1 MGDKDEKIRKTLNNK
16 FKITCLMKKLIR
28 KTTNAKL
35 PTKYGDFKVIAYE
48 DCTNNYHIAIING
61 EVKGK
66 KNVFVRVH
74 SQCLTGDT
82 LGSLRCDC
90 GQQLEKALHIIGKNN
105 GVLLYMAQEGRG
117 IGLMNKIA
125 AYHYQDHG
133 MDTVEANLKLGLK
146 ADARDYTIG
155 AQILADLGLSTI
167 KLLTN
172 NPRKIVGLEKYGLE
186 IVERIP
192 IEIKAN
198 KINKKYLQTKKEKLG
213 HYLEEKGIVS

>member
-1 MGDKDEKIRKTLNNK
+1 MKRLVRKTVEAN
-16 FKITCLMKKLIR
+16 
-28 KTTNAKL
+28 L
-35 PTKYGDFKVIAYE
+35 PTRYGNFKVIAYE
-48 DCTNNYHIAIING
+48 DYKKAQHLALVKG

-74 SQCLTGDT
+74 SECLTGDA

-90 GQQLEKALHIIGKNN
+90 GPQLEKALKIIGKNG

-125 AYHYQDHG
+125 AYHLQDHG

-146 ADARDYTIG
+146 IDARDYTIG

-172 NPRKIVGLEKYGLE
+172 NPRKIEGLEKYGLE
-186 IVERIP
+186 IVERVP
-192 IEIKAN
+192 IVIKPT
-198 KINKKYLQTKKEKLG
+198 KLTKRYLKTKKEKLG
-213 HYLEEKGIVS
+213 HYLEEKGVVR

>member
-1 MGDKDEKIRKTLNNK
+1 
-16 FKITCLMKKLIR
+16 MKKLIR
-28 KTTNAKL
+28 KTTEANL
-35 PTKYGDFKVIAYE
+35 PTKYGNFKVICYE
-48 DCTNNYHIAIING
+48 DFNKGQHLALVKG

-74 SQCLTGDT
+74 SECLTGDA

-90 GQQLEKALHIIGKNN
+90 GPQLEKALKIIAKNN

-125 AYHYQDHG
+125 AYHFQDHG
-133 MDTVEANLKLGLK
+133 MDTVEANLKLGFK

-167 KLLTN
+167 MLLTN
-172 NPRKIVGLEKYGLE
+172 NPRKIQGLEEYGLK
-186 IVERIP
+186 IVERVP
-192 IEIKAN
+192 IVIKPN
-198 KINKKYLQTKKEKLG
+198 KINKKYLKTKQEKLG
-213 HYLEEKGIVS
+213 HYLEEKGIVK

>member
-1 MGDKDEKIRKTLNNK
+1 
-16 FKITCLMKKLIR
+16 MKKLIR
-28 KTTNAKL
+28 KTVEADL
-35 PTKYGDFKVIAYE
+35 PTRYGNFKVIAYE
-48 DCTNNYHIAIING
+48 DCNKSQHLALIRG
-61 EVKGK
+61 EVKAL

-90 GQQLEKALHIIGKNN
+90 GAQLDKALKIIAENG

-117 IGLMNKIA
+117 IGLINKIA

-133 MDTVEANLKLGLK
+133 MDTVEANLKLGFK

-172 NPRKIVGLEKYGLE
+172 NPKKIEGLEKYGLE
-186 IVERIP
+186 IVERVP
-192 IEIKAN
+192 IVIKPN
-198 KINKKYLQTKKEKLG
+198 KINKKYLKTKKEKLG
-213 HYLEEKGIVS
+213 HYIEEKGFII

>member
-1 MGDKDEKIRKTLNNK
+1 
-16 FKITCLMKKLIR
+16 MKKLIR
-28 KTTNAKL
+28 KTVEANL
-35 PTKYGDFKVIAYE
+35 PTKYGIFKVICYE
-48 DCTNNYHIAIING
+48 DSHKGQHLALVKG

-66 KNVFVRVH
+66 KNVYVRVH
-74 SQCLTGDT
+74 SECLTGDA

-90 GQQLEKALHIIGKNN
+90 GSQLEKALEIIGKNN

-125 AYHYQDHG
+125 AYHFQDQG
-133 MDTVEANLKLGLK
+133 MDTVQANLKLGLK
-146 ADARDYTIG
+146 ADARDYTTG

-172 NPRKIVGLEKYGLE
+172 NPRKIEGLEKYGLD

-192 IEIKAN
+192 IVIKPN
-198 KINKKYLQTKKEKLG
+198 KANKKYLKTKKEKLG
-213 HYLEEKGIVS
+213 HYLEERGFVR